1 MMDEY
6 LTIRSQAKSIYK
18 DRNSKFIGLLYP
30 IENLDEVKNYLQ
42 IAKKEYYDATHH
54 CYAYILGVE
63 KEIQFDSDAGE
74 PSGSAGKPILN
85 ALLSAD
91 ITNILAVVVR
101 YFGGTKLGISGL
113 INAYKSATLL
123 AIENSEIITKY
134 IYDIFNVSIPYTQ
147 QQLFFNLQKKYEF
160 EFEIINADNI
170 GQDIQI
176 KIRKSKRD
184 LLIKDCDNIGFIISE

>member
-1 MMDEY
+1 MDEY

>member
-6 LTIRSQAKSIYK
+6 LTIRSQAKSVYK

-184 LLIKDCDNIGFIISE
+184 LLIKDCDNIY

>member
-1 MMDEY
+1 MDEY

-134 IYDIFNVSIPYTQ
+134 IYDISCQYT
-147 QQLFFNLQKKYEF
+147 LYSAAIFLIYKKYEF
-160 EFEIINADNI
+160 NL
-170 GQDIQI
+170 
-176 KIRKSKRD
+176 K
-184 LLIKDCDNIGFIISE
+184 L

>member
-1 MMDEY
+1 MGR
-6 LTIRSQAKSIYK
+6 LI
-18 DRNSKFIGLLYP
+18 
-30 IENLDEVKNYLQ
+30 
-42 IAKKEYYDATHH
+42 
-54 CYAYILGVE
+54 GVE